1 MKRGFFLIIAV
12 LIFANGYS
20 QNFLREIRNTFT
32 SYGAKVTKVV
42 VPSTSL
48 ADLMLRDAVSKGW
61 RISPFEFCSM
71 EEYEQLK
78 RDTSF
83 FFLLRVDGKF
93 RRELEPKIEYLT
105 LIKGGPE
112 VKHGLYSS
120 RNIMTLPLQEAD
132 DASGVN
138 LHLLPVYIDVIQNHI
153 YEVQEDISIAFKG
166 NSIFSDRVSQLKGKK
181 LLFPMEYL
189 NYDVSKD
196 EFLTLFQNKVSI
208 VSREQAEGAFVNSDV
223 ATVVPVV
230 IYPKGG
236 SRGSYCYKL
245 LIGTDSHE
253 LLFFRRHRISARMP
267 AGFTREDIRKISMP
281 FQF

>member
-1 MKRGFFLIIAV
+1 
-12 LIFANGYS
+12 
-20 QNFLREIRNTFT
+20 
-32 SYGAKVTKVV
+32 
-42 VPSTSL
+42 
-48 ADLMLRDAVSKGW
+48 
-61 RISPFEFCSM
+61 
-71 EEYEQLK
+71 
-78 RDTSF
+78 
-83 FFLLRVDGKF
+83 
-93 RRELEPKIEYLT
+93 
-105 LIKGGPE
+105 
-112 VKHGLYSS
+112 
-120 RNIMTLPLQEAD
+120 QEAD

-230 IYPKGG
+230 INPKGG

-245 LIGTDSHE
+245 LIETDSHE